1 MIVVLFSTQ
10 CRLFHN
16 FVFFCLNNTFFMYCV
31 LKFQYKPGRLK
42 VNNAFS
48 NSYRVEL
55 NDWMTVKN
63 ELERI
68 WTEAVVN

>member
-16 FVFFCLNNTFFMYCV
+16 FVIFSLNNTFFMYCV
-31 LKFQYKPGRLK
+31 LKFQYKPGCLK
-42 VNNAFS
+42 VSNAFS
-48 NSYRVEL
+48 NCYCVEL
-55 NDWMTVKN
+55 NDWMAMKN

-68 WTEAVVN
+68 WKEAVVN

>member
-1 MIVVLFSTQ
+1 
-10 CRLFHN
+10 
-16 FVFFCLNNTFFMYCV
+16 MYCV